1 MSTTKSPEVALTYS
15 GSGPGSIFVIDF
27 DIATRG
33 AAIRFLSQC
42 VHEQGP
48 HRNHQ
53 HLPLTPTA
61 PRHSRFP
68 HEEELLFPPM
78 TALQSTGYS
87 VRHRKRL
94 VKVNAS
100 VSTAIADTSGI
111 EQPDDVPGG
120 VDAQ

>member
-1 MSTTKSPEVALTYS
+1 LPSEFLNAALGAFAGGVELAFMSTTKSPEVALTYS

-33 AAIRFLSQC
+33 AAIRFLSQ
-42 VHEQGP
+42 
-48 HRNHQ
+48 
-53 HLPLTPTA
+53 
-61 PRHSRFP
+61 FP